1 FKCTRP
7 WGVCAPLNALTP
19 VSSYSSTV
27 PNLLYQNTGGYG
39 EALMKSS
46 VVKRSIVIDGHKTSV
61 SLEDAFWSGLKEIA
75 EAQQAPLSMVV
86 GEIDQT
92 RQQGN
97 LSSAIRLF
105 VLDHVRTHFRRD
117 SPGEL
122 GLGAVSACRINW
134 SEATDEL
141 APVGARHQATLYPI
155 PIAILPC

>member
-1 FKCTRP
+1 M
-7 WGVCAPLNALTP
+7 
-19 VSSYSSTV
+19 
-27 PNLLYQNTGGYG
+27 GGFG

-117 SPGEL
+117 
-122 GLGAVSACRINW
+122 
-134 SEATDEL
+134 
-141 APVGARHQATLYPI
+141 
-155 PIAILPC
+155 